1 MERNLNLSIPTPCHE
16 QWENFS
22 MTSSGGF
29 CSSCN
34 KTVVDL
40 TKMSDKQLLKYLQ
53 QKTSHTCGRVR
64 RDQMKTYSFPSI
76 STSML
81 LRAAAVSLF
90 MLMISKPAVSQIS
103 VASLSTV
110 EQNNTGLTIDVPVAS
125 VTIKGIVKASEDGE
139 VVPGVSIY
147 QKGTTTGTVTDAEGK
162 FEFPKPLNEGDV
174 LVFSFVGSKTIEY
187 MVTGKETEP
196 ITILL
201 EMDSIIMGELAIE
214 ECTTTEKTGLK
225 GWWAKVKDIF

>member
-1 MERNLNLSIPTPCHE
+1 MERNLNLTIPTPCDE
-16 QWENFS
+16 KWENFS

-40 TKMSDKQLLKYLQ
+40 TKMSDRALLKYLQ
-53 QKTSHTCGRVR
+53 HKASNTCGRVR
-64 RDQMKTYSFPSI
+64 RDQIKSYSFPML
-76 STSML
+76 STQML

-90 MLMISKPAVSQIS
+90 CLMISRPAVSQIS
-103 VASLSTV
+103 SATSASALMQSNSGVAAP
-110 EQNNTGLTIDVPVAS
+110 IAS

-147 QKGTTTGTVTDAEGK
+147 QKGTTTGTNTDADGK

-174 LVFSFVGSKTIEY
+174 LVFSFVGSKTVEY
-187 MVTGKETEP
+187 LVTGRETEP

-201 EMDSIIMGELAIE
+201 EMDSIIMGELAVE
-214 ECTTTEKTGLK
+214 QCLTTEKTGLK
-225 GWWAKVKDIF
+225 SWWAKVKDIF

>member
-1 MERNLNLSIPTPCHE
+1 
-16 QWENFS
+16 

>member
-1 MERNLNLSIPTPCHE
+1 MNRNLNLTIPTPCHE

-40 TKMSDKQLLKYLQ
+40 TKMSDGQLLKYLQ

-64 RDQMKTYSFPSI
+64 RDQIKTYSFPSL
-76 STSML
+76 STRML

-90 MLMISKPAVSQIS
+90 MLVISKPAVSQIS
-103 VASLSTV
+103 SVTSSS
-110 EQNNTGLTIDVPVAS
+110 TGLTINVPVAS

-174 LVFSFVGSKTIEY
+174 LVFSFVGSRTIEY

-201 EMDSIIMGELAIE
+201 ETDAIIMGELAIE
-214 ECTTTEKTGLK
+214 ECATTEKTGLK

>member
-64 RDQMKTYSFPSI
+64 RDQIKTYSFPSI

-81 LRAAAVSLF
+81 VKAAAVSLF

-103 VASLSTV
+103 SVVSSGAMM
-110 EQNNTGLTIDVPVAS
+110 QNHAGLTIDLPVAS
-125 VTIKGIVKASEDGE
+125 VMIKGIVKASEDGE

-147 QKGTTTGTVTDAEGK
+147 QKGTTTGTLTDAEGK
-162 FEFPKPLNEGDV
+162 FQFPKPLNEGDV

-187 MVTGKETEP
+187 VVTGKETEP

-214 ECTTTEKTGLK
+214 ECTITEKK

>member
-1 MERNLNLSIPTPCHE
+1 MERNLNLTIPTPCDE
-16 QWENFS
+16 KWENFS

-40 TKMSDKQLLKYLQ
+40 TKMSDRELLKYLQ
-53 QKTSHTCGRVR
+53 QRTSHTCGRVR
-64 RDQMKTYSFPSI
+64 RDQVKSYASPLL
-76 STSML
+76 STRTL
-81 LRAAAVSLF
+81 LRAAVVSLF
-90 MLMISKPAVSQIS
+90 CLMISKPAVSQIS
-103 VASLSTV
+103 SATSASALV
-110 EQNNTGLTIDVPVAS
+110 QNNSGIAVPVVS
-125 VTIKGIVKASEDGE
+125 VTIKGVVKASEDGE

-147 QKGTTTGTVTDAEGK
+147 QKGTTTGTLTDANGK

-174 LVFSFVGSKTIEY
+174 LVFSFLGSKTIEY
-187 MVTGKETEP
+187 LVTGKETEP

-214 ECTTTEKTGLK
+214 ECLTTEKSGLK

>member
-1 MERNLNLSIPTPCHE
+1 
-16 QWENFS
+16 

-40 TKMSDKQLLKYLQ
+40 TKMSDRQLLKYLQ

-64 RDQMKTYSFPSI
+64 HDQVKSYSLPLF
-76 STSML
+76 STRALM
-81 LRAAAVSLF
+81 RAAVVSLF
-90 MLMISKPAVSQIS
+90 CLTISKPAVSQIS
-103 VASLSTV
+103 SVISSSSV
-110 EQNNTGLTIDVPVAS
+110 VQNNSGLTAPIVS

-139 VVPGVSIY
+139 VVPGVSVY
-147 QKGTTTGTVTDAEGK
+147 QKGTTTGTNTDPDGK

-174 LVFSFVGSKTIEY
+174 LVFSFIGSKTIEY
-187 MVTGKETEP
+187 VVTGRETEP

-214 ECTTTEKTGLK
+214 ECLKTEKTGLK